1 MAIVIPD
8 SAFEDRSITDG
19 EKKVLRTLRDAL
31 DDSVLIWYQPKL
43 RKARRPDIV
52 VYVPALGIIL
62 YEVKDW
68 AVDQILKA
76 NPDEWNIDFNSSMR
90 QHTDPYKQA
99 SGYYYNLNKMLQ
111 RKKSLL
117 ISKDDK
123 YYGKV
128 KVPIAPAVVFPNIE
142 RLDFTDGGYDSVI
155 EAEKCLFKDDI
166 KSIQRMDSHK
176 QTRDR
181 LKEHFD
187 PWWQNDEFTNSELD
201 ELRGILYPEITSVQ
215 KDKGGRTKKIILD
228 RYQEQV
234 ARKIGSGH
242 SVIRGVAGSG
252 KSLVLC
258 SKALL
263 MAREQPQWK
272 VLIVCYNVSLAS
284 QLKYYI
290 DSFQEME
297 GLTLSNLTI
306 INFHK
311 LCGTVFRKHGIGF
324 PKIDKKEVLSS
335 AQFVSLSEDEQE
347 AKLDE
352 MESDMLGQE
361 LQKVGATEKTNKFQ
375 AILVDESQ
383 DFHPSWLKGL
393 LFFLDGNTN
402 FLLLA
407 EDPNQKIYPR
417 SFSYKDAG
425 IKLVGRGRSFR
436 LPIGYRSTHEIIV
449 PASKLVMKSSWD
461 DFYKKYIEDEGEMS
475 SELSKFRK
483 GAYPK
488 VKIVENYADICS
500 TISNDISNKLNEG
513 YKCSDFGILYLV
525 KRSQAGEP
533 RQGVLEFAKDI
544 DYVGGIRDE
553 LATKNIPNFWMS
565 ENENTKREYDQFK
578 EEVTISTIFSA
589 KGLEFEVVYIVGLEL
604 YPWSKRNKRENA
616 SLLYVA
622 MTRAKSELHMFST
635 INTPYVEEIKST
647 IGEARAEAKP
657 KEAM

>member
-8 SAFEDRSITDG
+8 SAFGDTNITDG

-31 DDSVLIWYQPKL
+31 DDSVVIWYQPKL
-43 RKARRPDIV
+43 RKARRPDII
-52 VYVPALGIIL
+52 VYVPALGIVL

-76 NPDEWNIDFNSSMR
+76 NPDEWDIDFNSSIR

-99 SGYYYNLNKMLQ
+99 SGYYYNLSRVLQ
-111 RKKSLL
+111 RKKSSL
-117 ISKDDK
+117 ISKDGKHD
-123 YYGKV
+123 GKV

-142 RLDFTDGGYDSVI
+142 KSDFTDRGYDSVI
-155 EAEKCLFKDDI
+155 ETEKCLFKDDI
-166 KSIQRMDSHK
+166 KSIQQMDSHK

-187 PWWQNDEFTNSELD
+187 PWWQNDELTSGELD
-201 ELRGILYPEITSVQ
+201 ELRGILYPEITSIQ
-215 KDKGGRTKKIILD
+215 KDKGGTKKNIILD
-228 RYQEQV
+228 RDQEQV

-290 DSFQEME
+290 DSFQKREE
-297 GLTLSNLTI
+297 VSLRNITI
-306 INFHK
+306 VNFHK
-311 LCGTVFRKHGIGF
+311 LCSNVFREHGISF
-324 PKIDKKEVLSS
+324 PKINRKEVLSS
-335 AQFVSLSEDEQE
+335 AQFASSSEDEQE

-352 MESDMLGQE
+352 MESALLGQE
-361 LQKVGATEKTNKFQ
+361 LQRIGATEKTDKFQ

-393 LFFLDGNTN
+393 LFFLDGKTN

-425 IKLVGRGRSFR
+425 IRLIGGGRSFR
-436 LPIGYRSTHEIIV
+436 LPIGYRSTREIIV
-449 PASKLVMKSSWD
+449 PASKLVTKSSWD
-461 DFYKKYIEDEGEMS
+461 EFYKRYIEDEGEIP
-475 SELSKFRK
+475 SELAKFRK

-488 VKIVENYADICS
+488 VKVVGNYADICS
-500 TISNDISNKLNEG
+500 TISSDISNKLSEG
-513 YKCSDFGILYLV
+513 YKCSDFGILYLI
-525 KRSQAGEP
+525 KKSQAGGSG
-533 RQGVLEFAKDI
+533 QGVLEFAKDI
-544 DYVGGIRDE
+544 DYVGGIRGE
-553 LATKNIPNFWMS
+553 LATKSIPNFWMS
-565 ENENTKREYDQFK
+565 ENEKTKRKYDQFK
-578 EEVTISTIFSA
+578 DEVTISTIFSA

-622 MTRAKSELHMFST
+622 MTRAKSELYMFST
-635 INTPYVEEIKST
+635 EDTPYVEEIKST
-647 IGEARAEAKP
+647 IDEARTEAKA
-657 KEAM
+657 K